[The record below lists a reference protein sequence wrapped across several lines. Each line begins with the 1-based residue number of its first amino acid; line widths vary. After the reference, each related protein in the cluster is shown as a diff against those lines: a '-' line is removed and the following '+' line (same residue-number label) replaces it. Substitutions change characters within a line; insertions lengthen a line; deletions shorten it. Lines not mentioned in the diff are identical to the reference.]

1 MRRRINGG
9 RKNEKGLDRCMPVS
23 AKRDRRQGLY
33 LAYVYSNKALVF
45 SVKGDAQAV
54 TYVAACA
61 IVGDEKDIEVYL
73 IIWLRQGHNYGIIY
87 P

>member
-9 RKNEKGLDRCMPVS
+9 RRNEKGLDRCMPVS

-61 IVGDEKDIEVYL
+61 IVGINFSGKGLKVSSVCN
-73 IIWLRQGHNYGIIY
+73 IIMT
-87 P
+87 